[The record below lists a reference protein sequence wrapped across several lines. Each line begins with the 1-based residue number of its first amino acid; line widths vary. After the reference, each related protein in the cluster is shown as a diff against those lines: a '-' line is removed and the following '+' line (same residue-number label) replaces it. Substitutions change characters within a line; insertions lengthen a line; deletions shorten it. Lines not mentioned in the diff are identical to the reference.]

1 MALEDLIGNLA
12 GQAAQLPLNYGQ
24 LFQSAYSPYFNY
36 ATSQADNMA
45 GLGQAGIGAQSQL
58 GQSYIGNAGQLGQS
72 AMGLYGNLAGQ
83 QASMYQAELPMQME
97 MQKYNSL
104 SPALGGLLGQL
115 GLGGINISPIK
126 MDFNRPDV
134 MAGYK
139 DAVSNSQNYLGGSY
153 SKGARAVGGAYG
165 QAVKNAKSYDDQFGG
180 MFADMMDRMPTPPTQ
195 QQKAPMAA
203 PNNAPAY
210 RSLGSGPV
218 PTNAPLQRPPMTYG
232 AYRLGKP
239 R

>member
-1 MALEDLIGNLA
+1 VLENLIGQLA

-24 LFQSAYSPYFNY
+24 LFQSAYSPYFQY
-36 ATSQADNMA
+36 ANNQADNMA
-45 GLGQAGIGAQSQL
+45 GLGQAGIGAQSQLGQAGIGAQSQL

-83 QASMYQAELPMQME
+83 QAAMYQSELPMQME

-115 GLGGINISPIK
+115 GLGGINLAPIK

-134 MAGYK
+134 MAGYGG
-139 DAVSNSQNYLGGSY
+139 AVSNAQNYLNSSY
-153 SKGARAVGGAYG
+153 SKGSGAAQSAYRQG
-165 QAVKNAKSYDDQFGG
+165 VNDAKSYDGQFGG
-180 MFADMMDRMPTPPTQ
+180 MFADMMDRMPTPPAPQ
-195 QQKAPMAA
+195 QQAPMAA
-203 PNNAPAY
+203 PRNAQM
-210 RSLGSGPV
+210 
-218 PTNAPLQRPPMTYG
+218 NMG
-232 AYRLGKP
+232 AYR